1 MPRNNCIIFPYQVC
15 NKEILEQNQLRTD
28 LHDWGRQLCEQ
39 LVETEAKLCQAKSER
54 DFLLNEKRKARQQN
68 NNNNNNDSNSNNN
81 SIDGSTEDVLERMIE
96 DAMEEAVIDGG
107 GGGRG
112 GSRKT
117 KKAATDNAANLS
129 ADSPSQL
136 ESSFKLE
143 RYTRRF

>member
-68 NNNNNNDSNSNNN
+68 NNNNDSNSNNN

-96 DAMEEAVIDGG
+96 DAMEEAV
-107 GGGRG
+107 
-112 GSRKT
+112 
-117 KKAATDNAANLS
+117 
-129 ADSPSQL
+129 
-136 ESSFKLE
+136 
-143 RYTRRF
+143 